1 MRVLFLNQY
10 FPPDPAPTGV
20 LMMELAEDLRQRGIE
35 TSFASAAGEY
45 RNSQEKGGSRI
56 FREMAALLRILWR
69 GLRSPKPDLIVSASS
84 PPCLVAIAHIVS
96 MGRRAPHV
104 HWAMDL
110 YPDIAVVLGEI
121 RPGFLASAIGRL
133 LGFCYRNAARVV
145 ALDADMA
152 ALLARHRVE
161 CEIVAPWISLAA
173 GKRVSEILAIGA
185 PKAAAPWTWIY
196 SGNLGRAHEWRTLI
210 EAQKLIED
218 RDGSVRLLFQGGGPS
233 WAAARA
239 CAASVGLRRCEWRPY
254 VAESALPE
262 SLLRCQVTVATQ
274 LPTTQ
279 GLLWPSKL
287 SLLMSLPR
295 PILWVG
301 PDSGAIASLL
311 RERPNSGIFRP
322 GDAAGVADWILTQI
336 RHPPIEAKGV
346 DPLQVRHDA
355 LAKWAVLIRFAS

>member
-35 TSFASAAGEY
+35 ACFASAAGEY
-45 RNSQEKGGSRI
+45 RNAQEKGGSRI
-56 FREMAALLRILWR
+56 FRETAALLRILWR
-69 GLRSPKPDLIVSASS
+69 GLRAPRPDLIVSGSS

-96 MGRRAPHV
+96 MARRAPHV

-121 RPGFLASAIGRL
+121 PPGVLASAIGRL
-133 LGFCYRNAARVV
+133 LGVCYRNAARVV
-145 ALDADMA
+145 ALDTDMVT
-152 ALLARHRVE
+152 LLARHRVKS
-161 CEIVAPWISLAA
+161 EIVAPWISLAA
-173 GKRVSEILAIGA
+173 GKRVSEILASGA
-185 PKAAAPWTWIY
+185 PTADAPWTWIY

-218 RDGSVRLLFQGGGPS
+218 RDGGVRLRFQGGGPS
-233 WAAARA
+233 WSAAQA
-239 CAASVGLRRCEWRPY
+239 CAASLGLKRCDWRPY
-254 VAESALPE
+254 VAEAALPE

-274 LPTTQ
+274 LSSTQ

-322 GDAAGVADWILTQI
+322 GDAAGVADWILRQI
-336 RHPPIEAKGV
+336 RHPSVEARGE
-346 DPLQVRHDA
+346 DPLQIRRDA
-355 LAKWAVLIRFAS
+355 LAKWAGLIRSAG